1 MGIAVVV
8 ACVLAVVF
16 VVVYIRTPFSAYPCH
31 VVDIDVTGRRAAPMA
46 NEIEQYIRRHGFR
59 EFEHQDVMVT
69 RWRGDCI
76 GRACDSPFREHRLH
90 QYQKLDDSLVPFK
103 FRLVRRHTRYQRSSR
118 GKTPYNV
125 TDVESEFVCSFDYL
139 KERCHALRAGGTR
152 NPRGDNHVKV
162 STR

>member
-1 MGIAVVV
+1 MGIAVAI

-16 VVVYIRTPFSAYPCH
+16 AVVYLRTPFSAYPCH

-76 GRACDSPFREHRLH
+76 GRACDSPFREHRLK
-90 QYQKLDDSLVPFK
+90 QYQKLDDSLSPFK
-103 FRLVRRHTRYQRSSR
+103 FRLVRRRTQYQRSSR
-118 GKTPYNV
+118 GKMPYNV

-152 NPRGDNHVKV
+152 NPRMNNNRIPV
-162 STR
+162 R